1 MMMLLS
7 DASIVTQLLGSVMNR
22 LADNEFMPGNA
33 KLFYFFFV
41 WRRSHHDFWKLVY
54 VRCV

>member
-1 MMMLLS
+1 MMLLS